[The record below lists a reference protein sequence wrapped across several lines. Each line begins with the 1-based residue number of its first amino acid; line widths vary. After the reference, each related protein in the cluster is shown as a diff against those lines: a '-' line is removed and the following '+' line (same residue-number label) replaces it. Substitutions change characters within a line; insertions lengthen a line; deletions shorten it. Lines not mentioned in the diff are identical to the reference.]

1 MKKIMAVLL
10 SAALMTGAA
19 AAEGNKADILK
30 VERRLYELG
39 YRDENC
45 DGQMDDATVSAL
57 KNFQTANGLKVTGE
71 ADDATVDLLMS
82 DAAMPEQAYLETYAN
97 VYSGSAVLAWGDY
110 GDDVKKLQ
118 NALKQLGY
126 FSGECNGTYGDG
138 TETAVYSFQL
148 AVGVQAN
155 GVADGST
162 QMRLYES
169 EAPAWDDFIAST
181 AAKSGD
187 SGSNVR
193 MLQMRLKRL
202 GYFQGDC
209 TGTYGEGTQ
218 AAVKNFQIDNALDG
232 SGVANEATCRILYSN
247 RAAVTNAT
255 LNADREGLSDDVREM
270 LDELRALNYPAGDTL
285 NAHTEIAVMQFQ
297 LCNGIA
303 VTGALDA
310 QTQET
315 LKGGAAKEM
324 TAEVEP
330 AAAPEQIALV
340 SRIADALLGR
350 KLEFEAQAELGMYV
364 YLKAGVPVMSADQM
378 QMTEISDTADIQA
391 GDVVMVEVSDAQVYG
406 VATADGAIIYCG
418 ADGYVVMSYLDMI
431 SDARILHWRVPEAEA

>member
-10 SAALMTGAA
+10 CAALAIGAA
-19 AAEGNKADILK
+19 AAESKKADILK

-45 DGQMDDATVSAL
+45 DGKMDDATVSAL

-82 DAAMPEQAYLETYAN
+82 DSAMPEQAYLETYAN
-97 VYSGSAVLAWGDY
+97 VYSGSAVLTRGDY
-110 GDDVKKLQ
+110 GDAVKKLQ

-126 FSGECNGTYGDG
+126 FTGECNGTYGEG

-148 AVGVQAN
+148 AVGVRAN
-155 GVADGST
+155 GIADGST
-162 QMRLYES
+162 QLRLYES
-169 EAPAWDDFIAST
+169 EAPAWDDFIAAAS
-181 AAKSGD
+181 AKSGD
-187 SGSNVR
+187 SGSSVR
-193 MLQMRLKRL
+193 MLQMRLKQL

-209 TGTYGEGTQ
+209 TGVYGESTQ
-218 AAVKNFQIDNALDG
+218 TAVRNFQIDNALDG

-247 RAAVTNAT
+247 RSAVTNAT
-255 LNADREGLSDDVREM
+255 LNADRDGNSDDVREM

-303 VTGALDA
+303 VTGALDV
-310 QTQET
+310 QTQEM
-315 LKGGAAKEM
+315 LKSGDAKEM
-324 TAEVEP
+324 TAETAP
-330 AAAPEQIALV
+330 TASPEQIAQV
-340 SRIADALLGR
+340 SRIADTLLGR
-350 KLEFEAQAELGMYV
+350 KMEFDAQAELGMYV
-364 YLKAGVPVMSADQM
+364 YLKAGVPLMNVDQM
-378 QMTEISDTADIQA
+378 QMTAIADIADVQA
-391 GDVVMVEVSDAQVYG
+391 GDVVMVEVSNARVYG

-431 SDARILHWRVPEAEA
+431 GDARILHWRAPDAEA

>member
-1 MKKIMAVLL
+1 MKRIMAVLL
-10 SAALMTGAA
+10 CAALMIGAA
-19 AAEGNKADILK
+19 AAEGKKVDILK

-45 DGQMDDATVSAL
+45 DGQMDDATISAL
-57 KNFQTANGLKVTGE
+57 KNFQAVNGLKVTGE

-82 DAAMPEQAYLETYAN
+82 DAAMSEKTYLETFAN
-97 VYSGSAVLAWGDY
+97 VYSGSAVLARGDS
-110 GDDVKKLQ
+110 GDEVKKLQ

-126 FSGECNGTYGDG
+126 FTGECNGTYGEG

-162 QMRLYES
+162 QLRLYEG
-169 EAPAWDDFIAST
+169 EAPTWDDFIAT
-181 AAKSGD
+181 ASAKSGD
-187 SGSNVR
+187 SGSSVR

-218 AAVKNFQIDNALDG
+218 AAVKKFQIDNALDG

-247 RAAVTNAT
+247 RSAVTNAR
-255 LNADREGLSDDVREM
+255 LNADRDGISDDVYEM
-270 LDELRALNYPAGDTL
+270 LDLLRALKYPAGDTL

-303 VTGALDA
+303 VTGALDV
-310 QTQET
+310 QTQEM
-315 LKGGAAKEM
+315 LKSGDAKAM
-324 TAEVEP
+324 DTDMEP
-330 AAAPEQIALV
+330 IATPEQIALIP
-340 SRIADALLGR
+340 RIADTLLGR
-350 KLEFEAQAELGMYV
+350 KMEFETRAELGQYV
-364 YLKAGVPVMSADQM
+364 YLKAGVALMDIDQM
-378 QMTEISDTADIQA
+378 EMIDAADIADIQA
-391 GDVVMVEVSDAQVYG
+391 GDVVMVEVSDVQVYG
-406 VATADGAIIYCG
+406 VAAADGAMIYCS
-418 ADGYVVMSYLDMI
+418 ADGYVVMSYLDVLG
-431 SDARILHWRVPEAEA
+431 DVRIQYWRAPDMEA